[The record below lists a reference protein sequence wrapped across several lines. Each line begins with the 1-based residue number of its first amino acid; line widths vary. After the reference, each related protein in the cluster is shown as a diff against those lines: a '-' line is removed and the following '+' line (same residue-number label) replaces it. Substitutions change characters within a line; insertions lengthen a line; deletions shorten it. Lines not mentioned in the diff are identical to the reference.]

1 MTPTISDVVKI
12 LEELVPPKLAEDWDN
27 VGLMLGRMDHPVKRI
42 MFALDFTAEVLEQ
55 AIKKNIDL
63 IITHHPAIFKKLTAI
78 RDDEWQSDLLISAAE
93 RGIAV
98 YSAHTNLDCVGT
110 GVNHVL
116 ARRLLLEDV
125 DVLDDSNGLG
135 RIGIFPT
142 AMSLE
147 EFAALVKKRLK
158 ADYVVIGNAGKK
170 VHRVAV
176 CGGAGSD
183 LIDLALAKGA
193 DTLVTG
199 DVKYH
204 SAQRAVFSGLN
215 IVDAGHQS
223 TELPVLEQFADRL
236 GSYLAAGEYDV
247 MITIARETLLLKQI

>member
-1 MTPTISDVVKI
+1 MTPTISDIVKI
-12 LEELVPPKLAEDWDN
+12 LEELVPPELAEDWDN
-27 VGLMLGRMDHPVKRI
+27 VGLMIGRKNHPVKKI
-42 MFALDFTAEVLEQ
+42 MFALDFTKEVLEQ
-55 AIKKNIDL
+55 AIKQNADL
-63 IITHHPAIFKKLTAI
+63 IITHHPAIFKKLAAI
-78 RDDEWQSDLLISAAE
+78 RDDEWQSNLLLAAAE
-93 RGIAV
+93 HGIAV

-116 ARRLLLEDV
+116 ARRFMLEDV
-125 DVLDDSNGLG
+125 DVLDESNGLG
-135 RIGIFPT
+135 RIGT
-142 AMSLE
+142 TQTTSLE
-147 EFAALVKKRLK
+147 DFAAFVKKRLK
-158 ADYVVIGNAGKK
+158 ANYVVVGDAGRK

-215 IVDAGHQS
+215 ILDAGHQS
-223 TELPVLEQFADRL
+223 TELPVLDQFADRL
-236 GSYLAAGEYDV
+236 SAYLVNAEYDV
-247 MITIARETLLLKQI
+247 MVTIARETLLLRQI